1 MIKVVVDAFG
11 GDNAP
16 FEIVKGSVEAV
27 NNNSNLHIILC
38 GKEEEINKVLSTL
51 QYNKDQISI
60 VNATDV
66 IENTDQPTIAIR
78 QKTESSLV
86 KAFNKMK
93 EDDEIAGLVSAGS
106 TGAVLTGAFMKIG
119 RINGVSRPALCPIL
133 PTLEGGNVAIADC
146 GANMDCKPI
155 NLLHFSI
162 MTNAYMKIV
171 YNIENPRLALLN
183 VGTEDQ
189 KGNELT
195 KEVFNM
201 LSNVEDINFVGN
213 MESRDLLSGEYD
225 IVIADGFAGNVL
237 LKSSEGAIMYLMK
250 TLKKSIKSRFLSKIG
265 AIFMRKTFNE
275 LKDKMDY
282 NKFSGAVLLGCKK
295 LVVKSHGSSNADSIK
310 ASINQLVSMYNGNII
325 EKIENEIKNLKVEEI
340 KINE

>member
-16 FEIVKGSVEAV
+16 FEIVKGSVDAV
-27 NNNSNLHIILC
+27 NENSDLHIILC
-38 GKEEEINKVLSTL
+38 GKENEIENVLSTL
-51 QYNKDQISI
+51 KYNKSQISI

-86 KAFNKMK
+86 KAFNQLK

-119 RINGVSRPALCPIL
+119 RISGVSRPALCPIL
-133 PTLEGGNVAIADC
+133 PTLAGTNVAIADC
-146 GANMDCKPI
+146 GANMDCKPV
-155 NLLHFSI
+155 NLLHFAI
-162 MTNAYMKIV
+162 MANAYIKIV
-171 YNIENPRLALLN
+171 YNIEKPRIALLN

-195 KEVFNM
+195 KEVFEM
-201 LSNVEDINFVGN
+201 LSNVKDLNFVGN
-213 MESRDLLSGEYD
+213 MESRDLLSGNYD

-237 LKSSEGAIMYLMK
+237 LKSSEGAIMFMLK
-250 TLKKSIKSRFLSKIG
+250 TLKHSIKSSPVSKFG
-265 AIFMRKTFNE
+265 ALFMRKTFKDI
-275 LKDKMDY
+275 KDKLDY
-282 NKFSGAVLLGCKK
+282 NKFSGAVFLGCKK

-310 ASINQLVSMYNGNII
+310 ASIKQLVAMYNGNII
-325 EKIENEIKNLKVEEI
+325 EKIENEIKGLKVETI
-340 KINE
+340 